1 MKRYHTATIARLL
14 ERYMAGTTTLSE
26 ERLLERYF
34 LTATD
39 IPREWAVYQTM
50 FTQYA
55 RTAAPQPRRAV
66 RLGGS
71 AVCPGRLAV
80 DAAVLPIGRQ
90 PTGDGSP
97 PRCAL
102 SRHPYICPCPICPF

>member
-26 ERLLERYF
+26 ERQLERYF

-50 FTQYA
+50 FAQFYQLAQYA
-55 RTAAPQPRRAV
+55 RRQGVSVTNLSVNSYVDVFPKSTQFHKAADN
-66 RLGGS
+66 S
-71 AVCPGRLAV
+71 
-80 DAAVLPIGRQ
+80 
-90 PTGDGSP
+90 
-97 PRCAL
+97 
-102 SRHPYICPCPICPF
+102 